1 MKHADH
7 LAAPMATPAQDIPPW
22 AEPPKTIVYTD
33 ESLRDRRNEKLVY
46 QCYVTDAD
54 WRARRYYPGNK
65 LILKLKEEVIGEGQ
79 IILVEASPMGRLTR
93 HDATVS
99 GYKEVEDLVRALR
112 ASMPTERKWEA
123 TEIYKI
129 LYRWL

>member
-1 MKHADH
+1 
-7 LAAPMATPAQDIPPW
+7 MATAAQDLPPW
-22 AEPPKTIVYTD
+22 GEPPKTIVYTD
-33 ESLRDRRNEKLVY
+33 ESLRDRLNEKLVY

-54 WRARRYYPGNK
+54 WRARKFYPGNK
-65 LILKLKEEVIGEGQ
+65 LIVKLKDEVIGEGQ
-79 IILVEASPMGRLTR
+79 IILVEAAPMGRLTR

-99 GYKEVEDLVRALR
+99 GYTEVEDLVRALR
-112 ASMPTERKWEA
+112 KEIPTSKKWED

>member
-1 MKHADH
+1 
-7 LAAPMATPAQDIPPW
+7 MATTAKDVPPW
-22 AEPPKTIVYTD
+22 GEPPKTIVYAD
-33 ESLRDRRNEKLVY
+33 ESLRDRLNEKLVY
-46 QCYVTDAD
+46 QAYVTAQD
-54 WRARRYYPGNK
+54 WAARKFYPGNK

-79 IILVEASPMGRLTR
+79 IILVEAAPMGRLTR

-99 GYKEVEDLVRALR
+99 GYKEVEDLVIALR
-112 ASMPTERKWEA
+112 KSMPTLKKWED

>member
-1 MKHADH
+1 
-7 LAAPMATPAQDIPPW
+7 MATAAQDLPPW
-22 AEPPKTIVYTD
+22 GEPPKTIVYTD
-33 ESLRDRRNEKLVY
+33 ESLRDRLNEKLVY

-54 WRARRYYPGNK
+54 WRARKFYPGNK
-65 LILKLKEEVIGEGQ
+65 LIVKLKDEVIGEGQ
-79 IILVEASPMGRLTR
+79 IILVEAAPMGRLTR

-99 GYKEVEDLVRALR
+99 GYTEVEDLVRALR
-112 ASMPTERKWEA
+112 KEIPTAKKWED

>member
-1 MKHADH
+1 
-7 LAAPMATPAQDIPPW
+7 MATAAQDLPPW
-22 AEPPKTIVYTD
+22 GEPPKTIVYTD
-33 ESLRDRRNEKLVY
+33 ESLRDRLNEKLVY

-54 WRARRYYPGNK
+54 WRARKFYPGNK
-65 LILKLKEEVIGEGQ
+65 LIVKLKDEVIGEGQ
-79 IILVEASPMGRLTR
+79 IILVEAAPMGRLTR

-99 GYKEVEDLVRALR
+99 GYTEVEDLVRALR
-112 ASMPTERKWEA
+112 KEIPTAKKWEA

>member
-1 MKHADH
+1 
-7 LAAPMATPAQDIPPW
+7 MATAAQDLPPW
-22 AEPPKTIVYTD
+22 GEPPKTIVYTD
-33 ESLRDRRNEKLVY
+33 ESLRDRLNEKLVY

-54 WRARRYYPGNK
+54 WRARKFYPGNK
-65 LILKLKEEVIGEGQ
+65 LIVKLKDEVIGEGQ
-79 IILVEASPMGRLTR
+79 IILVEAGPMGRLTR

-99 GYKEVEDLVRALR
+99 GYTEVEDLVRALR
-112 ASMPTERKWEA
+112 KEIPTAKKWED

>member
-1 MKHADH
+1 
-7 LAAPMATPAQDIPPW
+7 MATPAQDVPPW
-22 AEPPKTIVYTD
+22 GEPPKTIVYTD
-33 ESLRDRRNEKLVY
+33 VAIREKLAEKLVY

-54 WRARRYYPGNK
+54 WQARKFYPGNK
-65 LILKLKEEVIGEGQ
+65 LIIKLKEEVIGEGQ
-79 IILVEASPMGRLTR
+79 IILVEAAPMGRLTR

-112 ASMPTERKWEA
+112 TQIPTAKKWED

>member
-1 MKHADH
+1 M
-7 LAAPMATPAQDIPPW
+7 AAPQDVPPW
-22 AEPPKTIVYTD
+22 GEPPKTIVYAD
-33 ESLRDRRNEKLVY
+33 ESLRDRLNEKLVY
-46 QCYVTDAD
+46 QAYVTDAD
-54 WRARRYYPGNK
+54 WRARKFYPGNK
-65 LILKLKEEVIGEGQ
+65 LILKLMDEVIGEGQ
-79 IILVEASPMGRLTR
+79 IILVEAAPMGRLTR

-112 ASMPTERKWEA
+112 KEMPTAKRWED